1 MIPLL
6 EMFMKKREPKA
17 LTCPETCSALCC
29 KYIVKH
35 LEPPRTK
42 LDFDEF
48 YWFLCHEKVAIFID
62 QRKWYLLV
70 DVPCEQLDEKLL
82 CRIYP
87 KRPHVCRLHSE
98 KDCEF
103 TGDVEFQ
110 EIMRLPEDLIKH
122 MKRRGISFRVP
133 WMDGNVAGRKG
144 GRGRSTAKKKGKG
157 KKGKAKG

>member
-1 MIPLL
+1 MPLPEL
-6 EMFMKKREPKA
+6 PMNKKKNEA
-17 LTCPETCSALCC
+17 SSCPEACRALCC
-29 KYIVKH
+29 NYIVKH

-42 LDFDEF
+42 LDFDEL
-48 YWFLCHEKVAIFID
+48 YWFLCHEKVAVFID

-70 DVPCEQLDEKLL
+70 DVPCKQLDERLL

-87 KRPHVCRLHSE
+87 QRPCVCRLHSE

-110 EIMRLPEDLIKH
+110 EIMRSPKDLVRH

-133 WMDGNVAGRKG
+133 WLDRN
-144 GRGRSTAKKKGKG
+144 TKG
-157 KKGKAKG
+157 KKGGRRRSSTEKGGKEEKRSTRT